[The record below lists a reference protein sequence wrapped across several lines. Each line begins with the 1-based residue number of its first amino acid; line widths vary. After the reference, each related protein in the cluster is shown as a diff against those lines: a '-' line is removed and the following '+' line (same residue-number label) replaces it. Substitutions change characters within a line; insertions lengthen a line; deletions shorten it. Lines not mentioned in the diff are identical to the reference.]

1 LDYPRESGGFLFY
14 KGGKF
19 LRANKIQ
26 ELLEMLL
33 DRETEAGDTLA
44 IAFEF
49 PGRVKASSHHGDFRV
64 ESAQ

>member
-1 LDYPRESGGFLFY
+1 M
-14 KGGKF
+14 
-19 LRANKIQ
+19 RANKIQ

-33 DRETEAGDTLA
+33 DRETEVGDTLA